1 MRNFN
6 QGGGGRFDRGGR
18 GGHGG
23 GRGFDKPMF
32 SVVCAECGDKCQVP
46 FRPTGDR
53 PVLCND
59 CFRGGDDRGSRP
71 ARRNDR
77 FSRDE
82 RPARE
87 DKNREQFEQ
96 LNVKLD
102 MIIKEIDK
110 LKQASRIHTVESL
123 DAPEAK
129 EEKASKKAKKVAK
142 EDAEVPTTPKAEKG
156 KKAEKATAKKE
167 TKKSTKKAAKK
178 SK

>member
-18 GGHGG
+18 GGRDSG

-53 PVLCND
+53 PVLCNE

-71 ARRNDR
+71 ERRNDR
-77 FSRDE
+77 FSRNE
-82 RPARE
+82 RPARD
-87 DKNREQFEQ
+87 DKSHEQFEQ

-110 LKQASRIHTVESL
+110 LKQASRIHTVESMEL
-123 DAPEAK
+123 PEPK

-142 EDAEVPTTPKAEKG
+142 EDAEEKTTKTA
-156 KKAEKATAKKE
+156 AKKE
-167 TKKSTKKAAKK
+167 TKKSTKKVAKK